1 MSSTWDIFFKETL
14 CNYMMNWKDHTKY
27 MVQSGDHNCTHRKED
42 SLYNPEQHFQH
53 SLVKHMKIN
62 GLQDDYIE
70 VKGNCPEVG
79 YCALPLFGLE
89 ADWGRGGVGIM
100 IWGGQEGGYLED
112 GEGS

>member
-1 MSSTWDIFFKETL
+1 MI
-14 CNYMMNWKDHTKY
+14 
-27 MVQSGDHNCTHRKED
+27 
-42 SLYNPEQHFQH
+42 
-53 SLVKHMKIN
+53 
-62 GLQDDYIE
+62 
-70 VKGNCPEVG
+70 NCPEVG

>member
-1 MSSTWDIFFKETL
+1 MFPIPHNFRKSNDTINKCTAGCEENETI
-14 CNYMMNWKDHTKY
+14 
-27 MVQSGDHNCTHRKED
+27 
-42 SLYNPEQHFQH
+42 
-53 SLVKHMKIN
+53 KHI
-62 GLQDDYIE
+62 Y
-70 VKGNCPEVG
+70 NCPEVG